1 MTLAAPSIP
10 AAQTAAQTQAHS
22 HLPAKLEQF
31 RRACLFTVGEYTFTS
46 NGVFNRQFVR
56 VEKLTPVP
64 RGPQALLGLF
74 AVRSQVRPLYRLERI
89 LGLTEA
95 DDHGRNETAAL
106 FEVAGNTFGVMVS
119 AVLGFPNFNT
129 DTYLPLNASH
139 PAGLYDLA
147 LGTIVLEGKTA
158 IILDLEAV
166 LARIQG
172 QVDPFVANVV
182 DPVVVGSDFS

>member
-1 MTLAAPSIP
+1 M
-10 AAQTAAQTQAHS
+10 TAAATIFPSAS
-22 HLPAKLEQF
+22 HIPAKLEQI
-31 RRACLFTVGEYTFTS
+31 RRACLFTVGAYTFVT

-74 AVRSQVRPLYRLERI
+74 AVRSQVRPLYRLERL
-89 LGLTEA
+89 LGLNEA

-106 FEVAGNTFGVMVS
+106 FEVGGNTFGVMVS

-139 PAGLYDLA
+139 PSSLHDLA

-158 IILDLEAV
+158 IILDLEA
-166 LARIQG
+166 LLTRIQG
-172 QVDPFVANVV
+172 QIQPAGTVAPPATALFTEPHGVA
-182 DPVVVGSDFS
+182 

>member
-1 MTLAAPSIP
+1 MTAAATIFPNASSHIP
-10 AAQTAAQTQAHS
+10 A
-22 HLPAKLEQF
+22 KMLEF
-31 RRACLFTVGEYTFTS
+31 RRACLFTVGAYTFVT

-74 AVRSQVRPLYRLERI
+74 AVRSQVRPLYRLERL
-89 LGLTEA
+89 LGLNEA

-106 FEVAGNTFGVMVS
+106 FEVSGNTFGVMVS

-139 PAGLYDLA
+139 PASLHDLA

-158 IILDLEAV
+158 IILDLEV
-166 LARIQG
+166 LLARIQG
-172 QVDPFVANVV
+172 QVEPAGVFVPAVV
-182 DPVVVGSDFS
+182 EALEVA